1 MRVSRLMSAAAALT
15 LGAIAAVLG
24 TAPAN
29 ASGANY
35 VALGDSYSS
44 GVGSGDY
51 GTSGGCERSTHA
63 YPQLWADANAPASFA
78 FTACSG
84 ATTTDVINNQLGPLG
99 SSTTLVS
106 ITIGGNDAHFADTME
121 TCVLDSES
129 TCLNR
134 IDADESYAHSTLP
147 GDLDRAYD
155 AIRAKAPNARV
166 VVLDYPHL
174 YQLDGTCWL
183 GLSETERSAL
193 NGAADTLDDVI
204 QDRAGAHGFVFADV
218 RGGFTTHEICGTG
231 EQWLHSVTWPITD
244 SYHPTRAGQANGYL
258 PAFSSHA

>member
-1 MRVSRLMSAAAALT
+1 MRVSRLVSAAAALT
-15 LGAIAAVLG
+15 LGAVAAVFG

-29 ASGANY
+29 ASGADY

-51 GTSGGCERSTHA
+51 GSSGSCERSSHA
-63 YPQLWADANAPASFA
+63 YAQLWANANAPASFA

-84 ATTTDVINNQLGPLG
+84 ATTADVINNQLGPLT

-129 TCLNR
+129 TCLNQ
-134 IDADESYAHSTLP
+134 IAADEDYARTTLP
-147 GDLDRAYD
+147 GNLDRAYD
-155 AIRAKAPNARV
+155 AIHAKAPNARV

-174 YQLDGTCWL
+174 YQLNGTCWL

-193 NGAADTLDDVI
+193 NGAADELDTVI
-204 QDRAGAHGFVFADV
+204 QDRATAHGFVFADV
-218 RGGFTTHEICGTG
+218 RGQFTNHEICGTQ
-231 EQWLHSVTWPITD
+231 EQWLHGVTWPITD
-244 SYHPTRAGQANGYL
+244 SYHPTADGQQYGYL
-258 PAFSSHA
+258 PVFASHA